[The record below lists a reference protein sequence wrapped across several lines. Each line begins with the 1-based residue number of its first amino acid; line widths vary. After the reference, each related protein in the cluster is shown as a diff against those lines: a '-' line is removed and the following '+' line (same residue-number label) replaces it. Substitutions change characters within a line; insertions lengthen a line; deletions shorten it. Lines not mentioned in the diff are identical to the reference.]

1 MKKKETILE
10 KYKTFEL
17 TKGREPHSVFEFCQ
31 VNKGKETDFYQH
43 FSSLK
48 QLKRE
53 ILENMMTETTA
64 VLDNDP
70 SYEEYSA
77 REKALAL
84 FYTLIE
90 VLKANRSYLLYKYQ
104 DLNHVKG
111 NYKDWED
118 FFRRFDAR
126 MEAIML
132 EAKQNDEIIE
142 RPLIGKYYGSSFK
155 LTFTYVFRVWLNDD
169 SKQFERTDAA
179 IEKSVNLAF
188 ELFSQGPLDS
198 ILDFGRFA
206 VKTKIS

>member
-1 MKKKETILE
+1 VKKKETILE
-10 KYKTFEL
+10 KYKVFEL
-17 TKGREPHSVFEFCQ
+17 TNGRAPHSVFEFCQ
-31 VNKGKETDFYQH
+31 ANKANEGDFYQH
-43 FSSLK
+43 FSSLT
-48 QLKRE
+48 QLKRA
-53 ILENMMTETTA
+53 ILENMMQETIA
-64 VLDNDP
+64 VLDNDEA
-70 SYEEYSA
+70 YAEYSA

-90 VLKANRSYLLYKYQ
+90 VLKGNRSYLQYKYQ
-104 DLNHVKG
+104 DLHQVKS

-118 FFRRFDAR
+118 FFRLFDAR
-126 MEAIML
+126 MEGIML
-132 EAKQNDEIIE
+132 EAKQNEEVIE

-169 SKQFERTDAA
+169 SKNFERTDAA